1 MNLPTFPKPRVYEL
15 VTFSL
20 LALTVATIVVMA
32 VFYDNHQ
39 LGRPDAL
46 SSGPYVIE
54 RIDDITGVQL
64 FAMPKDES
72 TDNVI
77 HEYPRWTPD
86 LGLADRFG
94 TLAQAINGRDR
105 IGAGHVAIV
114 REVVR

>member
-1 MNLPTFPKPRVYEL
+1 MNLPTFPKPKVYEL
-15 VTFSL
+15 VTFTM
-20 LALTVATIVVMA
+20 LALTVSAIIVTA

-39 LGRPDAL
+39 LGRPDAEVG
-46 SSGPYVIE
+46 GPYVIE

-77 HEYPRWTPD
+77 HDYPRWTPD
-86 LGLADRFG
+86 LARADRFG

-105 IGAGHVAIV
+105 IGAGHVAVVREIV
-114 REVVR
+114 R